1 MTILDS
7 LGGQSAVVKAG
18 EDPQLKL
25 APDAEA
31 LALFA
36 GLFAMLHPQ
45 EENTDAEDA
54 SGPVVAKSALV
65 PDDEALSAEIHK
77 TGFDTL
83 PAAARLMMD
92 GAPGVDMPAE
102 HSEMTGT
109 ASLAK
114 LLIAAKSLSE
124 DADLS
129 HTPSVPTASDVEI
142 EAPRDMT
149 TAKAILA
156 RAIEILD
163 DIDNSPGQMA
173 EARAEP
179 ALVETTLVETTL
191 AETPLAETT
200 LVETPPINP
209 ADAGKP
215 VVNDVISASYDPA
228 AKIDGPGA
236 EPVTR
241 VMTVPAPSD
250 KFVGPMPAIPVIED
264 AVRKVAQPAPSD
276 KFVGPMPAIP
286 VTEAPVRLVVQP
298 APSTQFVGPMPLQPV
313 PLAGYGE
320 AGHLQPGHLQPGQ
333 GQPGMWQSDIDG
345 AAATSDGLPAMK
357 GEKSG
362 GGGALDQVKIRQ
374 QVGGDDGF
382 RRSLGTE
389 NGKMDSASVSGMTQR
404 DVRLYAEQ
412 TSAAGSQPSSGSTS
426 SGSSSSSQSSAGQS
440 ASAQSVAAAGGQGG
454 GQTGGQ
460 NQSGQGGGQSAAQGF
475 ADASPSRDVADR
487 TMLHRLNTANAGWS
501 ETMIKRLTSDLR
513 SGVQTVRIILEPRH
527 LGRLNVD
534 LGLRNG
540 KASIRIAAE
549 TAEAAKLLG
558 SARGQL
564 GQMLEQSGMRLAS
577 FQTSSGGQ
585 DAAMDGNGG
594 QQGHAQSGADGK
606 NTGRDQGFS
615 NKVIASDS
623 EMRQADDSYEGQDLA
638 LREGE
643 TAVLSVLA

>member
-1 MTILDS
+1 
-7 LGGQSAVVKAG
+7 
-18 EDPQLKL
+18 
-25 APDAEA
+25 
-31 LALFA
+31 
-36 GLFAMLHPQ
+36 
-45 EENTDAEDA
+45 
-54 SGPVVAKSALV
+54 
-65 PDDEALSAEIHK
+65 
-77 TGFDTL
+77 
-83 PAAARLMMD
+83 
-92 GAPGVDMPAE
+92 
-102 HSEMTGT
+102 
-109 ASLAK
+109 
-114 LLIAAKSLSE
+114 
-124 DADLS
+124 
-129 HTPSVPTASDVEI
+129 
-142 EAPRDMT
+142 
-149 TAKAILA
+149 
-156 RAIEILD
+156 
-163 DIDNSPGQMA
+163 
-173 EARAEP
+173 
-179 ALVETTLVETTL
+179 
-191 AETPLAETT
+191 
-200 LVETPPINP
+200 
-209 ADAGKP
+209 
-215 VVNDVISASYDPA
+215 
-228 AKIDGPGA
+228 
-236 EPVTR
+236 
-241 VMTVPAPSD
+241 
-250 KFVGPMPAIPVIED
+250 
-264 AVRKVAQPAPSD
+264 VAQPAPSD

-320 AGHLQPGHLQPGQ
+320 AGHLQPGQ

-487 TMLHRLNTANAGWS
+487 TMLHRLNTANAAWS

-623 EMRQADDSYEGQDLA
+623 EMRQADDSSEGQDLA